1 MNYLKKQIQMIFN
14 DNTKTV
20 KEKRDLLDL
29 LQTQASQE
37 CGKAKTEITRGY
49 IYCPHCDDYYKEKA
63 WDITEQLVE
72 KQVLVKDNIKNN
84 ASTGYAPYY
93 ETVEELEFTFECP
106 KGHRITKEKDYA
118 SCNMG

>member
-1 MNYLKKQIQMIFN
+1 MNYLKKQIQTIFN
-14 DNTKTV
+14 DNIKTI

-29 LQTQASQE
+29 LQTQVNQE
-37 CGKAKTEITRGY
+37 CAKAKTEITRGY
-49 IYCPHCDDYYKEKA
+49 IYCPRCDDYYKEKA
-63 WDITEQLVE
+63 WDITERLVE
-72 KQVLVKDNIKNN
+72 KQVLIENN
-84 ASTGYAPYY
+84 TSIGYAPYY